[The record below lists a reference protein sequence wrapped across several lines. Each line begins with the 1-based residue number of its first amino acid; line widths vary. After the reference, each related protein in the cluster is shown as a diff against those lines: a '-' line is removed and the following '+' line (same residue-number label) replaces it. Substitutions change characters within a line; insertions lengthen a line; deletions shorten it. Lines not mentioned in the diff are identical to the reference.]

1 MVDTS
6 NHRHGQYSQSQA
18 HTEILGLPFTLQK
31 PMTQNTAKG
40 IFFDL
45 GGTLTTAN
53 PSVAEQIVQTL
64 ADFGHPFPH
73 HEVANALDS
82 RAPQFEDPSNS
93 GWTLTHERSYAF
105 WTHYYDSVLAELGI
119 SSAARRDIV
128 LRIYG
133 NLSQPQ
139 GYGLYP
145 DVIPVLERLAGEGY
159 TLALI
164 SNWEAWGA
172 ELVEYLGISR
182 YFPTQ
187 VLSGCVG
194 VEKPDAQIF
203 KMALEQADMAP
214 ERVLFIGDIVQ
225 LDIEPANAIGM
236 RAVLIDRH
244 AERSNTDPS
253 CIRSLHEL
261 HDHAF
266 LRSSTPGLG

>member
-1 MVDTS
+1 
-6 NHRHGQYSQSQA
+6 
-18 HTEILGLPFTLQK
+18 
-31 PMTQNTAKG
+31 MTQNTAKG

-64 ADFGHPFPH
+64 ADFGHLFPH

-82 RAPQFEDPSNS
+82 RAPQFEDPRNS
-93 GWTLTHERSYAF
+93 GWTLTHERSCAF

-133 NLSQPQ
+133 KLSQPQ

-172 ELVEYLGISR
+172 ELVEYLGIGR

-194 VEKPDAQIF
+194 VEKPDARIF

-214 ERVLFIGDIVQ
+214 EHVLFIGDIVQ
-225 LDIEPANAIGM
+225 LDIEPAEAIGM
-236 RAVLIDRH
+236 HAVLIDRH
-244 AERSNTDPS
+244 ATRTDTATS
-253 CIRSLHEL
+253 TIRSLREL
-261 HDHAF
+261 HDHEF
-266 LRSSTPGLG
+266 LRRRTGESSIES

>member
-1 MVDTS
+1 
-6 NHRHGQYSQSQA
+6 
-18 HTEILGLPFTLQK
+18 
-31 PMTQNTAKG
+31 MTQNTSKG

-73 HEVANALDS
+73 QEVARALDS

-93 GWTLTHERSYAF
+93 GWTLTHERSHAF

-119 SSAARRDIV
+119 SSTARRDIV
-128 LRIYG
+128 LRIYER
-133 NLSQPQ
+133 LSQPR
-139 GYGLYP
+139 GYGLYS

-194 VEKPDAQIF
+194 VEKPDARIF

-214 ERVLFIGDIVQ
+214 EHVLFIGDIVQ

>member
-1 MVDTS
+1 M
-6 NHRHGQYSQSQA
+6 
-18 HTEILGLPFTLQK
+18 K
-31 PMTQNTAKG
+31 QNTSKG

-64 ADFGHPFPH
+64 ADFGHPLPH
-73 HEVANALDS
+73 HKVAHALNS
-82 RAPQFEDPSNS
+82 RAPQFEDPKNS

-105 WTHYYDSVLAELGI
+105 WTHYYDSALAELGI
-119 SSAARRDIV
+119 ASAERGDIV
-128 LRIYG
+128 LRIYDK
-133 NLSQPQ
+133 LSQPQ

-172 ELVEYLGISR
+172 ELVEFLGISR

-187 VLSGCVG
+187 ALSGCVG
-194 VEKPDAQIF
+194 VEKPDPEIF
-203 KMALEQADMAP
+203 RMALEQADMAP

-225 LDIEPANAIGM
+225 LDIEPAEAVGM
-236 RAVLIDRH
+236 QAVLIDRH
-244 AERSNTDPS
+244 AERSNTDPA

-261 HDHAF
+261 HDHEF
-266 LRSSTPGLG
+266 LRH